1 MAFLINTNKA
11 TYLGYASNDFIK
23 KGYMPM
29 DFFNIEISWKGI
41 GYIVITSVS
50 SVIVLFILT
59 RIMGKRQISQLTM
72 FDYINGIT
80 IGSIAAEMATA
91 LDGDVWQPLFAMI
104 IYAFFAIMISYIS
117 MKSIKARR
125 FLVGR
130 PFLLYENGKLFE
142 KNLKKAKLDINEFLT
157 ECRTNGYFYLSD
169 IQSAIFETNGKISF
183 IPVST
188 KRPVTPQDLNI
199 NVAKEAPVANVI
211 MDGHIMQENLRH
223 TGNDEIWLK
232 KQLHAQ
238 GVSHIKDVF
247 LATCDCNNTL
257 EVYVKL
263 KKENKKDIFE

>member
-11 TYLGYASNDFIK
+11 THLGYASNDFIK

-91 LDGDVWQPLFAMI
+91 SDGDVWQPLFAMI

-125 FLVGR
+125 FLVGESR
-130 PFLLYENGKLFE
+130 FCYMKMENC
-142 KNLKKAKLDINEFLT
+142 LKRI
-157 ECRTNGYFYLSD
+157 
-169 IQSAIFETNGKISF
+169 
-183 IPVST
+183 
-188 KRPVTPQDLNI
+188 
-199 NVAKEAPVANVI
+199 
-211 MDGHIMQENLRH
+211 
-223 TGNDEIWLK
+223 
-232 KQLHAQ
+232 
-238 GVSHIKDVF
+238 
-247 LATCDCNNTL
+247 
-257 EVYVKL
+257 
-263 KKENKKDIFE
+263 

>member
-1 MAFLINTNKA
+1 
-11 TYLGYASNDFIK
+11 
-23 KGYMPM
+23 M

-157 ECRTNGYFYLSD
+157 ECRTNGYFY
-169 IQSAIFETNGKISF
+169 
-183 IPVST
+183 
-188 KRPVTPQDLNI
+188 
-199 NVAKEAPVANVI
+199 
-211 MDGHIMQENLRH
+211 
-223 TGNDEIWLK
+223 
-232 KQLHAQ
+232 
-238 GVSHIKDVF
+238 
-247 LATCDCNNTL
+247 
-257 EVYVKL
+257 
-263 KKENKKDIFE
+263 

>member
-1 MAFLINTNKA
+1 
-11 TYLGYASNDFIK
+11 
-23 KGYMPM
+23 MPM

-169 IQSAIFETNGKISF
+169 IQSAIFETNGKIYTRF
-183 IPVST
+183 YQTACYTAGPEYQCC
-188 KRPVTPQDLNI
+188 KRSPCCQ
-199 NVAKEAPVANVI
+199 
-211 MDGHIMQENLRH
+211 
-223 TGNDEIWLK
+223 
-232 KQLHAQ
+232 
-238 GVSHIKDVF
+238 
-247 LATCDCNNTL
+247 CDYGRAYYAGKSQT
-257 EVYVKL
+257 YR
-263 KKENKKDIFE
+263 

>member
-1 MAFLINTNKA
+1 
-11 TYLGYASNDFIK
+11 
-23 KGYMPM
+23 
-29 DFFNIEISWKGI
+29 
-41 GYIVITSVS
+41 
-50 SVIVLFILT
+50 
-59 RIMGKRQISQLTM
+59 
-72 FDYINGIT
+72 
-80 IGSIAAEMATA
+80 MATA

-238 GVSHIKDVF
+238 GVSHIKDIF